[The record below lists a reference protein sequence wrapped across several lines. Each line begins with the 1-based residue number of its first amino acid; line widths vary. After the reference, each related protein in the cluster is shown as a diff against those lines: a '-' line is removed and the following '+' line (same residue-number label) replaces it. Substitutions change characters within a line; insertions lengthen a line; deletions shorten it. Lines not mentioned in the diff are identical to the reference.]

1 MSYWTKLGDVR
12 VHVAC
17 REPKSAEM
25 QAALDAL
32 VAAAARHLKR
42 PDREQHEPVSTT
54 LSLGG
59 RG

>member
-1 MSYWTKLGDVR
+1 VSYWTKLGDVR

-17 REPKSAEM
+17 REPRSAET
-25 QAALDAL
+25 QRALDEL
-32 VAAAARHLKR
+32 IAAAARRLKS
-42 PDREQHEPVSTT
+42 PDREQHEPVSTP